1 MSIETIA
8 RRYGSALA
16 DVVLKTGETETVSAE
31 LLQWEA
37 MLSANAELSTV
48 FANPAIQHQSKERV
62 LEDLIERAKPLRT
75 TANFLRV
82 LLRNGRLTEL
92 PHINRRFAAE
102 IEERRG
108 IVAAEVTSARE
119 LRDDERGELKSN
131 LEKLTGR
138 QVKLNFQI
146 DNDLIGGVVAR
157 IGSTVYDGSVKTKL
171 ENLRQELIGS

>member
-16 DVVLKTGETETVSAE
+16 DVVLKTGETETVSSE

-37 MLSANAELSTV
+37 MFNSNAELYEV
-48 FANPAIQHQSKERV
+48 FANPAIPHANKEGV
-62 LEDLIERAKPLRT
+62 LDKLIERVKPSRT
-75 TANFLRV
+75 TGNFLRV
-82 LLRNGRLTEL
+82 LLRNDRLTKL
-92 PHINRRFAAE
+92 AAINRRFAAE

-119 LRDDERGELKSN
+119 LREDERAELRRN
-131 LEKLTGR
+131 LEKLTDR

-146 DNDLIGGVVAR
+146 DNNLIGGVVTR

-171 ENLRQELIGS
+171 ENLREQLVNG

>member
-16 DVVLKTGETETVSAE
+16 DVVEKTGETETVSAE

-37 MLSANAELSTV
+37 MLSANTELKDV

-62 LEDLIERAKPLRT
+62 LEDLVARTGPSRT
-75 TANFLRV
+75 TANFLRL
-82 LLRNGRLTEL
+82 LLRNGRLADL
-92 PHINRRFAAE
+92 DAINRRFAAE
-102 IEERRG
+102 IEQRRG

-119 LRDDERGELKSN
+119 LREDERSELRAS
-131 LEKLTGR
+131 LERLTGR
-138 QVKLNFQI
+138 QVKLNFQV
-146 DNDLIGGVVAR
+146 DNNLIGGVVTR